1 MTADLTKTDQEISM
15 LQSSSKPSTHLDTD
29 CKKDIWTAVTVSL
42 SLSLSSVPCSSASC
56 VHVCLIVEILA
67 P

>member
-42 SLSLSSVPCSSASC
+42 SLSLSLQFHAVLLPVYTC
-56 VHVCLIVEILA
+56 V
-67 P
+67 